1 MIGLGSDKKKRPSPP
16 VGTKSQ
22 LFPKHFSALL
32 LQDNLQKKSFV
43 RYNGCSSHFDFIFF
57 VALCVINICFCFY
70 LSKNICNCL
79 YLYLSMKI
87 EHSRQR
93 LLLECSS
100 RITRRRFLV
109 GVSSSSTSPSFS
121 SSSSSSDF
129 FVGLS
134 DFFLDLSSQKKR
146 EAASSS
152 VGGLSNTFPPTPT
165 PSSIILPSYSDDQT
179 PKPPHHH
186 HDPI

>member
-1 MIGLGSDKKKRPSPP
+1 
-16 VGTKSQ
+16 
-22 LFPKHFSALL
+22 
-32 LQDNLQKKSFV
+32 
-43 RYNGCSSHFDFIFF
+43 
-57 VALCVINICFCFY
+57 
-70 LSKNICNCL
+70 
-79 YLYLSMKI
+79 MKI

-109 GVSSSSTSPSFS
+109 EVSS

-129 FVGLS
+129 FFGLS

-179 PKPPHHH
+179 LKPLTNTILFKSHL
-186 HDPI
+186 

>member
-1 MIGLGSDKKKRPSPP
+1 MR
-16 VGTKSQ
+16 
-22 LFPKHFSALL
+22 
-32 LQDNLQKKSFV
+32 
-43 RYNGCSSHFDFIFF
+43 
-57 VALCVINICFCFY
+57 FCFY

-109 GVSSSSTSPSFS
+109 EV
-121 SSSSSSDF
+121 SSSSSDF
-129 FVGLS
+129 FFGLS

-165 PSSIILPSYSDDQT
+165 PSSIILPPILTIRNSNPPPTRSYLSLISSLT
-179 PKPPHHH
+179 LPPPLYLLTLFRHNWIYQLPYHMPSSCL
-186 HDPI
+186 DE

>member
-1 MIGLGSDKKKRPSPP
+1 
-16 VGTKSQ
+16 
-22 LFPKHFSALL
+22 
-32 LQDNLQKKSFV
+32 
-43 RYNGCSSHFDFIFF
+43 
-57 VALCVINICFCFY
+57 
-70 LSKNICNCL
+70 
-79 YLYLSMKI
+79 MKI

-109 GVSSSSTSPSFS
+109 GVFSS

-129 FVGLS
+129 FFGLS

-179 PKPPHHH
+179 LNHPANTILSKSRL
-186 HDPI
+186 

>member
-1 MIGLGSDKKKRPSPP
+1 M
-16 VGTKSQ
+16 
-22 LFPKHFSALL
+22 
-32 LQDNLQKKSFV
+32 
-43 RYNGCSSHFDFIFF
+43 
-57 VALCVINICFCFY
+57 CVINICFCFY
-70 LSKNICNCL
+70 LSKNICNCW

-109 GVSSSSTSPSFS
+109 GVSSSSSSFS
-121 SSSSSSDF
+121 SSFSSSDF

-165 PSSIILPSYSDDQT
+165 QSSIILPSYSDNQT
-179 PKPPHHH
+179 PKPPPPPPRSYLSLVSCLTLPPPLYLLIPVFDLMTLFRHNRIYQYTTSYAKLFPACIV
-186 HDPI
+186 DFCQVR

>member
-1 MIGLGSDKKKRPSPP
+1 
-16 VGTKSQ
+16 
-22 LFPKHFSALL
+22 
-32 LQDNLQKKSFV
+32 
-43 RYNGCSSHFDFIFF
+43 
-57 VALCVINICFCFY
+57 
-70 LSKNICNCL
+70 
-79 YLYLSMKI
+79 MKI

-109 GVSSSSTSPSFS
+109 GVFSSS

-129 FVGLS
+129 FFGLS

-179 PKPPHHH
+179 LKPPTNTNTILFKSHL
-186 HDPI
+186 

>member
-1 MIGLGSDKKKRPSPP
+1 
-16 VGTKSQ
+16 
-22 LFPKHFSALL
+22 
-32 LQDNLQKKSFV
+32 
-43 RYNGCSSHFDFIFF
+43 
-57 VALCVINICFCFY
+57 
-70 LSKNICNCL
+70 
-79 YLYLSMKI
+79 MKI

-109 GVSSSSTSPSFS
+109 EVF

-179 PKPPHHH
+179 LKPPTNT
-186 HDPI
+186 ILFKSRL